1 LVELVTCRPG
11 AGAERGAEAEAA
23 PAAAAPRARRKKRRA
38 AAAAVQEVPAER
50 PGALRTPHLP
60 MEGLRMGLLGVA
72 AFAALGGAFVLG
84 RRLLDKQL
92 PKVQKA
98 RARQWHA
105 PGPQR
110 LSCYRQFF
118 SLSLLDDASA

>member
-1 LVELVTCRPG
+1 MVELVTCRPG

-23 PAAAAPRARRKKRRA
+23 AAAAAPRARRKKRR
-38 AAAAVQEVPAER
+38 
-50 PGALRTPHLP
+50 GALRTPHLP